1 MSIRFVISVM
11 LVGLYMAISILYPVA
26 QGPIE
31 GKIAASMVQ
40 DSDASYAA
48 AHALLTTH
56 SPITIIGWAVFIAL
70 LVIWVPVLRRALKRP
85 TKTAATFLGCI
96 AFLATILTT
105 GCVGPYKVEKFET
118 IESNETAF
126 VVPLEGATLANQ
138 AKFMSIDYL
147 NSPEVKVAT
156 KRITIPQRQR
166 DTGRVAGNYEWI
178 DTVRV
183 IKVNR
188 APITRQWVKAST
200 QGTSKSDE
208 AIEVESKESI
218 DFYTGAVCSGFI
230 AEEDAARFLYYFAGK
245 PLSEVMDENV
255 RGYVQN
261 LMWVE
266 FGTRDLTAAKE
277 AKKEIMDAV
286 SKSTKEFYSKQ
297 GITIS
302 YVGGAEGLTYKDP
315 KIQESINSAFIA
327 ENDRKVADQEN
338 QAQTIRNTKLV
349 SIATAQ
355 RQAAEEFAKAQN
367 AMIAKTQLEI
377 QMKQADAMLEIAHN
391 SHGISIQPGAILSEG
406 SPFLFGLDKVTG
418 ARPPVTANK

>member
-1 MSIRFVISVM
+1 MSVRFI
-11 LVGLYMAISILYPVA
+11 ISIMLIGFYTAVSNLYPA
-26 QGPIE
+26 AEGSIQGR
-31 GKIAASMVQ
+31 IAASTVQ
-40 DSDASYAA
+40 DSDANYATA
-48 AHALLTTH
+48 MALLTSH
-56 SPITIIGWAVFIAL
+56 SPITLIGWATILVL
-70 LVIWVPVLRRALKRP
+70 LVIWVPVLLRLVKRSP
-85 TKTAATFLGCI
+85 KKASVGTAAII
-96 AFLATILTT
+96 AAIIGT

-126 VVPLEGATLANQ
+126 VVPLEGATLTNQ

-156 KRITIPQRQR
+156 KRIPIPQRKR
-166 DTGRVAGNYEWI
+166 ETGRMAGDFEYI

-188 APITRQWVKAST
+188 APITRQWVKATT

-218 DFYTGAVCSGFI
+218 DFFTGVVCSGFI
-230 AEEDAARFLYYFAGK
+230 SEEDAARFLYYFAGK

-261 LMWVE
+261 IMWVE

-277 AKKEIMDAV
+277 AKKDIMDSV
-286 SKSTKEFYSKQ
+286 SKATKEFFAKQ

-302 YVGGAEGLTYKDP
+302 YVGGAEGLTYVDH
-315 KIQESINSAFIA
+315 KIQDSINSAFIA

-338 QAQTIRNTKLV
+338 QAQAIRNTKLV

-355 RQAAEEFAKAQN
+355 RLAAEEFAKAQN

-391 SHGISIQPGAILSEG
+391 SKGISIQPGAILPQG
-406 SPFLFGLDKVTG
+406 SGFLFGLDKALPG
-418 ARPPVTANK
+418 PVQVSANK